1 MFAQIINR
9 ISFLDKIL
17 FAKHSALMI
26 KAGLPLR
33 DSVVTIQEQSKSKK
47 FKKVL
52 DDVIKSIDNGQTL
65 AASLSRH
72 PRVFGP
78 LYINM
83 IRVGEESGTLEG
95 NLRHLALQLEK
106 SHELREKV
114 KAAMLYPLIVLTAVI
129 VLSAALVF
137 FVLPKILPIF
147 KTFDIELPL
156 ATRVLI
162 RFTEITQNYGLFI
175 FIGSIAL
182 VVILFLVSRI
192 RKVKFLIHKITLKLP
207 IIGSIS
213 QKLNISH
220 FSRTLGVLLESGV
233 PVVSALDITQA
244 TLRNLVYQKELE
256 EIAEQVKKGKSISDY
271 LTKRETVF
279 PLMVSRMVGV
289 GERTGSLEEALLYLG
304 NFYEGEVDRS
314 TKSLS
319 TILEPILLLIVGAA
333 VGFIALAIITPI
345 YEITRGLHI

>member
-17 FAKHSALMI
+17 FAKHLALMI
-26 KAGLPLR
+26 KVGLPLR

-52 DDVIKSIDNGQTL
+52 DDVIKSIDNGQPL
-65 AASLSRH
+65 ATSLSRH

-78 LYINM
+78 LYINI

-114 KAAMLYPLIVLTAVI
+114 KAAMLYPLIVLTAAI

-162 RFTEITQNYGLFI
+162 RFTEITQSYGLFI

-213 QKLNISH
+213 QELNISH

-244 TLRNLVYQKELE
+244 TLGNLVYQKELE
-256 EIAEQVKKGKSISDY
+256 EIAEQVKKGKPISDY

-279 PLMVSRMVGV
+279 PLMVSRMVGI

-304 NFYEGEVDRS
+304 NFYEVEVDRS

>member
-1 MFAQIINR
+1 MFIQIINR

-17 FAKHSALMI
+17 FAKHLALMI

-52 DDVIKSIDNGQTL
+52 DNVIKSIDNGQTL
-65 AASLSRH
+65 AVSLSRH
-72 PRVFGP
+72 PRVFGS
-78 LYINM
+78 LYVNM

-213 QKLNISH
+213 QELNISH

-244 TLRNLVYQKELE
+244 TLGNLVYQKELE
-256 EIAEQVKKGKSISDY
+256 EIAEQVKKGKPISDY
-271 LTKRETVF
+271 LAKRGTVF
-279 PLMVSRMVGV
+279 PLMVSRMVGI
-289 GERTGSLEEALLYLG
+289 GERTGSLEEVLLYLG
-304 NFYEGEVDRS
+304 NFYEAEVDRS